1 MADTKHKIWLST
13 PHLGGNEMKYIKE
26 AFDANQIAQF
36 GSNVNAFEK
45 SLADYCDTSHC
56 AALVSGTAAIHLA
69 LIMLGAGTGDYVL
82 CQSLTASSCAFLAQ
96 GLGAKP
102 VLIDSEPETWNM
114 DPELLEKAIISLMS
128 ESNSRLKAIIPAH
141 LCGMP
146 AKMDDILSIA
156 IKYNIPVIEDAA
168 EALGSRYNYRPAGS
182 MGMLGILSFNINKI
196 ITTSGGG
203 ALLSDDM
210 DLIEEVKS
218 MCDDTG
224 ANDLNYKFKKTG
236 FDSSMSNVLAGIG
249 LGQMEVLCD
258 HIDRRREIN
267 QYYRDSLADIPGVM
281 FLTEPSA
288 GVYSNYWLTTITI
301 DPDLTGGV
309 TRDDIRTALAEEN
322 IETRPLWT
330 PLHCQ
335 PAFRNMRS
343 FINGISESIS
353 AKGLC
358 LPSGSNLSNQDL
370 DRIISALRKSFTKG
384 RSKLVPHKKKAA

>member
-1 MADTKHKIWLST
+1 
-13 PHLGGNEMKYIKE
+13 MKYIKE

-36 GSNVNAFEK
+36 GFNVDAFEK

-69 LIMLGAGTGDYVL
+69 LMMLGAGMGDYVL
-82 CQSLTASSCAFLAQ
+82 CQSFTASSCAFLSQ
-96 GLGAKP
+96 SLGARP

-114 DPELLEKAIISLMS
+114 DPELLESAISRLMS
-128 ESNSRLKAIIPAH
+128 ESNFPIKAIVPAH

-146 AKMDDILSIA
+146 ARMDDILSIA
-156 IKYNIPVIEDAA
+156 TKYNIPVIEDAA

-203 ALLSDDM
+203 ALLSDDL
-210 DLIEEVKS
+210 DLIAEVKS

-224 ANDLNYKFKKTG
+224 AKDLNYRFKKTG
-236 FDSSMSNVLAGIG
+236 FDSSMSNILAGIG
-249 LGQMEVLCD
+249 LGQMEVLSD

-267 QYYRDSLADIPGVM
+267 QYYRDCLADIPGVM
-281 FLTEPSA
+281 FQTEPSA
-288 GVYSNYWLTTITI
+288 DVYSNYWLTTITI
-301 DPDLTGGV
+301 NPDLTGGV
-309 TRDDIRTALAEEN
+309 TREDVMLALTDEN

-335 PAFRNMRS
+335 PVFKDTRS
-343 FINGISESIS
+343 FINGISEAVS

-358 LPSGSNLSNQDL
+358 LPSGSNLTRQEL
-370 DRIISALRKSFTKG
+370 DRVITALRKSFTKG
-384 RSKLVPHKKKAA
+384 KSKLISHKKKAA